1 MKTQLVQIAL
11 LATLT
16 FSTLAWA
23 QILTKDEAREHE
35 ARVQRAYDEVNIG
48 DSKAHVLE
56 VAGQPGNI
64 TPATEADGEMWIYF
78 SGHPMDVSL
87 LFKDGK
93 VIDKVQRFIN
103 IKGSEVTEPSRF
115 CLISIAESDHF
126 KLQCRHP
133 REGGDPWTSND

>member
-64 TPATEADGEMWIYF
+64 TPATEADDEMWIYF

-87 LFKDGK
+87 LFKDG
-93 VIDKVQRFIN
+93 KVQRFIN

>member
-64 TPATEADGEMWIYF
+64 TPATEADDEMWIYF
-78 SGHPMDVSL
+78 SGHRMDVSL

-93 VIDKVQRFIN
+93 VVNKVQRFIN
-103 IKGSEVTEPSRF
+103 IKSPEVTEPSRF
-115 CLISIAESDHF
+115 CLIAIAESDHF

-133 REGGDPWTSND
+133 REGGDTWTSND

>member
-1 MKTQLVQIAL
+1 MKTQLVQMTL

-16 FSTLAWA
+16 LGAPAWA

-56 VAGQPGNI
+56 VAGEPGNI
-64 TPATEADGEMWIYF
+64 TPATEADEEMWIYF

-93 VIDKVQRFIN
+93 VTGKAQRFIN
-103 IKGSEVTEPSRF
+103 LKGPEVTEPPCTGAINPHAPDTGSAARRTG
-115 CLISIAESDHF
+115 A
-126 KLQCRHP
+126 
-133 REGGDPWTSND
+133 